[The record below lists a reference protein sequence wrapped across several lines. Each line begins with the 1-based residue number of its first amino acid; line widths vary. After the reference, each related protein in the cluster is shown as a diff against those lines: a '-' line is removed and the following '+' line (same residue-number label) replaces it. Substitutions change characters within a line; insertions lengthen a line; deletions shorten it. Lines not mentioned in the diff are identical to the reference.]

1 MVGVSVLQTS
11 KIANMSLGC
20 DLSVLEE
27 LTSNAKQIQDD
38 VLTKILKANANTEY
52 LSRFLEGSSDKEL
65 FKKNVPVVSYEDVK
79 PYIDRVANGEPS
91 DIISGEPI
99 TTFNRSS
106 GTSSGNQKI
115 YPTNNI
121 YFENLL
127 FGYALSSV
135 VMSKHVDGYKQGK
148 MMIFRFTHK
157 ISPTPCG
164 LPIAPALTS
173 FTKSKYYSTMAKNN
187 TSPYEVAL
195 CPDPKQSMYCQL
207 LCGLVQRDEVVSVGT
222 TFPSVLVQIVHFLEN
237 YWKELS
243 SNIRSGHVSDWIT
256 DLSCRDS
263 VSIILGEP
271 NAELADLIEKE
282 CGQES
287 WQGIIKRLWPK
298 TKCIETIVT
307 GTMSQH
313 IPALDYYSNK
323 LPLVSKVYASSEVF
337 YGLNL
342 NPLSKPQHVSY
353 TFLPNM
359 SYFEFIRVDAD
370 GEDTSE
376 IVDLVD
382 VTLGYYYE
390 PLVTNYSG
398 LHRCRVGD
406 VLQVTGF
413 YNNTPQ
419 FRFVRR
425 NNTVLCVDVEP
436 TTEEDILKALARATV
451 VLESSDFILTGFT
464 CYGDISTVPGH
475 YVFYLEVKA
484 KVNNGTNVLQL
495 DNKVLVECCC
505 IMEESLSSLYR
516 RLRGD
521 EGSIGALEIRVVQ
534 QGTFDSL
541 MEFFLS
547 RGSSIS
553 QYKTP
558 ICIKSTEAL
567 KLLED
572 KVLARF
578 FSDRS
583 PTL

>member
-1 MVGVSVLQTS
+1 
-11 KIANMSLGC
+11 MSLGC

-27 LTSNAKQIQDD
+27 LTSNAKLIQDD

-157 ISPTPCG
+157 ISTTPCG

-173 FTKSKYYSTMAKNN
+173 FTKSKYYSSMAKNS

-195 CPDPKQSMYCQL
+195 CPDPEQSMYCQL

-263 VSIILGEP
+263 VSIILREP

-287 WQGIIKRLWPK
+287 WQGIITRLWPK

-307 GTMSQH
+307 GIMSQH

-323 LPLVSKVYASSEVF
+323 LPLVSKVYASSEAF

-382 VTLGYYYE
+382 VTLGHYYE

-398 LHRCRVGD
+398 LHRCKVGD
-406 VLQVTGF
+406 ILQVTGF

-425 NNTVLCVDVEP
+425 KSTVLCVDVEP
-436 TTEEDILKALARATV
+436 TTEEDISKALARATV
-451 VLESSDFILTGFT
+451 VLESSDLILTGFT

-475 YVFYLEVKA
+475 YVFYVELKA
-484 KVNNGTNVLQL
+484 KVNNGTTVIQL
-495 DNKVLVECCC
+495 DNKVLVEYCCV
-505 IMEESLSSLYR
+505 MEESLSGIYR